1 MNTLSSKE
9 ILSEILVFKTNV
21 LTDKDFETI
30 SRLLA
35 LEKRIIRW
43 SIDREDIDK
52 VLRIESDQLDSFA
65 VIQLLRDADFLCEE
79 LPD

>member
-21 LTDKDFETI
+21 LSDKDFETI

-52 VLRIESDQLDSFA
+52 VLRIESDQLDSVCSDPTFA
-65 VIQLLRDADFLCEE
+65 RR
-79 LPD
+79 